1 MKTHR
6 YISGI
11 IAVAIF
17 GLFLASCSN
26 PTQAEPTLSGAVLN
40 GFLAA
45 QLAPLNIPLPA
56 EGVFNDGDEYTRAEI
71 MTRMTLFLED
81 EELPIPPEMP
91 MPVILEMISVALD
104 GLFAAN

>member
-26 PTQAEPTLSGAVLN
+26 PTQAEPTIRGADLN
-40 GFLAA
+40 GFLAE
-45 QLAPLNIPLPA
+45 QLAPLDIPLPA
-56 EGVFNDGDEYTRAEI
+56 EGVFNNDAKYTRAEI
-71 MTRMTLFLED
+71 MGRMTVFLE
-81 EELPIPPEMP
+81 EMPIPPDQMP
-91 MPVILEMISVALD
+91 AILEMISVALD